1 MARPSPLFL
10 LAFLILGICVP
21 GGLAAGPTAVEP
33 QTDSTQL
40 EFFEK
45 KIRPVL
51 AEHCYECHSEKA
63 GKNKGNLVLDTRE
76 GLRTGGDS
84 GPAVVPGDPEHSRL
98 LEAVRYHNPDLL
110 MPPKKKG
117 GKLPAPVIGDLEK
130 WVRDGAAD
138 PRVGGAPR
146 EPQAWWAFQ
155 PVQNPAV
162 PENAGWGKTPIDA
175 FILAGLEKQGLRPV
189 GEAGKAALLR
199 RATFDLTGLPPAPAD
214 QRRYLADPDPD
225 AFEKVVDRLLAS
237 PQFGER
243 WGRHWLD
250 VARYAESSGRDVNL
264 AFPAAWRYRDYVI
277 DAFNADKPFDRFVRE
292 QVAGDLLPSATAAER
307 ASNVVAT
314 GFLALGPK
322 ALNEQSPRQ
331 FHLDLADEQI
341 DTVTQTFLGLTVAC
355 ARCHD
360 HKLDP
365 VSQREYYALAGIFLS
380 TDTRYGTAAGIQNR
394 HPSPLVELPHNSGAL
409 ILENTLAPEERRRM
423 EKQLADARSEV
434 ETALRERFTN
444 RQQIP
449 PDPRQQLRF
458 LGLATQIGALE
469 SDLAAFE
476 PSGKARPL
484 AMGVL
489 DLPASAADIP
499 IPVSPLDRF
508 RQRFL
513 GRPPEFAILDDS
525 AFYVRGE
532 SGQPGEKVPRGFPSL
547 FRAGP
552 VEIPSGTS
560 GRLQLADA
568 LVSASNPLTKRV
580 IVNRVWHWIFG
591 TGLVASP
598 DNFGT
603 GGRTPSHPEL
613 LDHLAWEFQRDGGSL
628 KRLIRRIVLSKTYQL
643 DSTFD
648 PGRFRVDP
656 ENHLHWRRS
665 PRVLEAECVRD
676 ALLSV
681 AGVLD
686 LNPPLASAV
695 AEEGEGPLGG
705 LRGPRGAMGEE
716 RIVKV
721 GGTHRSVYLPVPRD
735 IVPDALAVFDFAE
748 NSLVTG
754 SRETTNVPSQALYLL
769 NSPFVHELA
778 MKTGRRVL
786 ASGPDPTGRLQAAYR
801 LILGRD
807 PSPAETRNAEEFQRQ
822 FGSVQSGLESGWSAF
837 CHALFA
843 TSEFRQLP

>member
-1 MARPSPLFL
+1 MACPSPLL
-10 LAFLILGICVP
+10 LLGFLILGICVP
-21 GGLAAGPTAVEP
+21 GSIAAGPTEAEP
-33 QTDSTQL
+33 HTDARQL

-51 AEHCYECHSEKA
+51 SEHCYECHSEKT
-63 GKNKGNLVLDTRE
+63 GKNKGNLMLDTRE
-76 GLRTGGDS
+76 GIRAGGDS

-117 GKLPAPVIGDLEK
+117 GKLPDPVIADLEK
-130 WVRDGAAD
+130 WVRDGAPD
-138 PRVGGAPR
+138 PRAGGVPR
-146 EPQAWWAFQ
+146 TPAGWWAFQ
-155 PVQNPAV
+155 PLRNPPV
-162 PENAGWGKTPIDA
+162 PEPAAWARTPVDA
-175 FILAGLEKQGLRPV
+175 FILAELEKKGLQPV
-189 GEAGKAALLR
+189 GDAGKPGLLR
-199 RATFDLTGLPPAPAD
+199 RAYFDLTGLPPAPAD
-214 QRRYLADPDPD
+214 LQRFLADPDPG
-225 AFEKVVDRLLAS
+225 AFENVVDRLLAS

-250 VARYAESSGRDVNL
+250 VARYAESSGRDVNQ
-264 AFPAAWRYRDYVI
+264 AYPAAWRYRDYVI

-292 QVAGDLLPSATAAER
+292 QVAGDLLPAASAAER
-307 ASNVVAT
+307 AANLVAT

-322 ALNEQSPRQ
+322 ALNDPNPRQ

-341 DTVTQTFLGLTVAC
+341 DAVTQAFLGLTVAC

-380 TDTRYGTAAGIQNR
+380 TDTRYGTAAGVQNR
-394 HPSPLVELPHNSGAL
+394 HPSRLLELPQNSGAWV
-409 ILENTLAPEERRRM
+409 LENTLDPEERRRM
-423 EKQLADARSEV
+423 EKQLADARAEV
-434 ETALRERFTN
+434 EAALRERFAS
-444 RQQIP
+444 RQQAP

-458 LGLATQIGALE
+458 LALATQIGALE
-469 SDLAAFE
+469 SELAAFE
-476 PSGKARPL
+476 PGGKARPL
-484 AMGVL
+484 AMGTV
-489 DLPASAADIP
+489 DLPASAADAP
-499 IPVSPLDRF
+499 ASPLDRF

-513 GRPPEFAILDDS
+513 GRPPEFAILGDS
-525 AFYVRGE
+525 ALYVRGE
-532 SGQPGEKVPRGFPSL
+532 SGQPGEKVPRGFPAL

-552 VEIPSGTS
+552 VEIPAGAS

-568 LVSASNPLTKRV
+568 LVSPENPLTSRV
-580 IVNRVWHWIFG
+580 MVNRVWHWIFG

-598 DNFGT
+598 DNFGR

-613 LDHLAWEFQRDGGSL
+613 LDYLASEFQRDGWSL
-628 KRLIRRIVLSKTYQL
+628 KRLIRRIVLSRTYQL
-643 DSTFD
+643 DSAFE
-648 PGRFRVDP
+648 PERFRVDP
-656 ENHLHWRRS
+656 ENRLHWRRS
-665 PRVLEAECVRD
+665 QRVLEAECVRD
-676 ALLSV
+676 ALLSA
-681 AGVLD
+681 AGSLD

-695 AEEGEGPLGG
+695 AEEGEGPMG
-705 LRGPRGAMGEE
+705 GPRRAMVEE

-735 IVPDALAVFDFAE
+735 LLPDALAVFDFAE

-778 MKTGRRVL
+778 RKTGQRVT
-786 ASGPDPTGRLQAAYR
+786 ASAPDEGRRLQMAYR

-807 PSPAETRNAEEFQRQ
+807 PSAAEARSAREFFGKFPAGQPAREPA
-822 FGSVQSGLESGWSAF
+822 WSAF

-843 TSEFRQLP
+843 TAEFRHLP